1 MSGITWG
8 GEGVLNPAII
18 CCDRHCGADRTA
30 LTWVGQDGASKVF
43 TFEQLKDL
51 SGRFANVLRRHGVG
65 PNDRVAGLLPRT
77 PELLITILGV
87 WRVGGVYQPLFTAF
101 GPRAIEHRLSTSG
114 AKVVVTDAQNR
125 AKLDDIVGTAKI
137 ATVSGDCAV
146 ERPADIDFARELE
159 ASSPQ
164 FVPVAR
170 ALSDPFLA
178 MFTSGTSGPAKPLS
192 VPIRAIAAFMGYM
205 RDAAGLKLADP
216 YWNIADPG
224 WAYGL
229 YYGIVGPLALG
240 HATLLFDGPFAVEP
254 VVRLIAEHGITHL
267 AGPPTAFRQIIAAGA
282 GAVREIKG
290 RLRAI
295 SSAGEPL
302 NPEVIRWVAE
312 HLGVTIHDH
321 YGQTE
326 AGMVLCNHHALEH
339 PVRAGAA
346 GFAVPGHRVVVLGDA
361 DEELPPGAPGKL
373 AIDRL
378 NSPLFWFAGYDGL
391 PTPSLGARYYRS
403 GDTAELN
410 LDGSI
415 SFVGRTDDVIT
426 SSGYRIGPFDVE
438 SALAEHPA
446 VLEAAAIGKPD
457 PVRTEIV
464 KAFVVLHAS
473 CQPSDVLAE
482 ELRLHVRQRL
492 SAHAYPREIEFVA
505 SLPRTPSG
513 KIQRFLLRNLEQ
525 EKAARPP
532 ARANQ
537 ARDQP

>member
-1 MSGITWG
+1 LSGITWG

-229 YYGIVGPLALG
+229 YYGSVGPRCYSTVRLPSNLWSALSLSMG
-240 HATLLFDGPFAVEP
+240 LLTLPAPQQPFA
-254 VVRLIAEHGITHL
+254 R
-267 AGPPTAFRQIIAAGA
+267 
-282 GAVREIKG
+282 
-290 RLRAI
+290 
-295 SSAGEPL
+295 SS
-302 NPEVIRWVAE
+302 
-312 HLGVTIHDH
+312 
-321 YGQTE
+321 
-326 AGMVLCNHHALEH
+326 
-339 PVRAGAA
+339 
-346 GFAVPGHRVVVLGDA
+346 
-361 DEELPPGAPGKL
+361 PPGRARCEKSRDGYGRSAAPE
-373 AIDRL
+373 
-378 NSPLFWFAGYDGL
+378 N
-391 PTPSLGARYYRS
+391 
-403 GDTAELN
+403 
-410 LDGSI
+410 
-415 SFVGRTDDVIT
+415 
-426 SSGYRIGPFDVE
+426 
-438 SALAEHPA
+438 H
-446 VLEAAAIGKPD
+446 
-457 PVRTEIV
+457 
-464 KAFVVLHAS
+464 
-473 CQPSDVLAE
+473 
-482 ELRLHVRQRL
+482 
-492 SAHAYPREIEFVA
+492 
-505 SLPRTPSG
+505 
-513 KIQRFLLRNLEQ
+513 
-525 EKAARPP
+525 
-532 ARANQ
+532 
-537 ARDQP
+537 